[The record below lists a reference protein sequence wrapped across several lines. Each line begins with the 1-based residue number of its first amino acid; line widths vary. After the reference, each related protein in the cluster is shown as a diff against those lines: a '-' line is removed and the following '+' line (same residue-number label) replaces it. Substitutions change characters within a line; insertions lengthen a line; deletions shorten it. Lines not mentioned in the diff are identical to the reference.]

1 MRIMAGHSRAN
12 SVLNGELKKQSPDS
26 ALNSLPLAYLQCGHA
41 GDAILPLRWQG
52 DYSLTYN
59 PSAFRLV
66 DFVLFLLVLSKALPY
81 IG

>member
-1 MRIMAGHSRAN
+1 MPDRRRPVSR
-12 SVLNGELKKQSPDS
+12 PPTCS
-26 ALNSLPLAYLQCGHA
+26 AYHA
-41 GDAILPLRWQG
+41 GDAILLLRWQG

-66 DFVLFLLVLSKALPY
+66 DFVLFLLVLSKSLPY

>member
-1 MRIMAGHSRAN
+1 MRIMAGLLVDTVSC
-12 SVLNGELKKQSPDS
+12 PPTCS
-26 ALNSLPLAYLQCGHA
+26 AYHV

-66 DFVLFLLVLSKALPY
+66 DFVLFSLVLLKALPY